1 MKMFVKS
8 LFLAAAFTAAPSI
21 VNGIAH
27 ADEVED
33 LSKLFHIDNPIVLP
47 DSDTSSLTTK
57 PEDLIPFN
65 VVCTTAETFNKTL
78 KRTGGKGM
86 IVGND
91 IVDKALVMVFKFPD
105 GSMLFA
111 RANWNGDK
119 VCTFGRVGEPE
130 TDLGVILGNPKGGN
144 G

>member
-1 MKMFVKS
+1 MKSMLKS
-8 LFLAAAFTAAPSI
+8 LLLAAAFTVAPA
-21 VNGIAH
+21 VVHGIAH
-27 ADEVED
+27 ADDAED
-33 LSKLFHIDNPIVLP
+33 LSKLFVIDDPIVLP

-57 PEDLIPFN
+57 PEELVPFKVN
-65 VVCTTAETFNKTL
+65 CTTAETFNKTL
-78 KRTGGKGM
+78 KMSKAKGM

-91 IVDKALVMVFKFPD
+91 IVDNALVMVFKFPD

-130 TDLGVILGNPKGGN
+130 TDLGVVLGNPKGRN